1 MATYIW
7 RRRPAVILVSII
19 IFGMIGLSPLVQEKT
34 SAISDGSPYVLDD
47 VTDTD
52 PDPDVVETTITAQGA
67 MVDLGNGV
75 TASALTF
82 NGKIPGPL
90 FRLKVGDRVKV
101 HFINNAGHPTGI
113 HWHGIELS
121 NPNDGTPL
129 TQNLVPQGGG
139 TFEYDF
145 VVSRPGLFWY
155 HPHHHSSTNQVFKG
169 MYGPIIVTDPNEAA
183 LQAAGILPAAEDTI
197 PLLLSDT
204 TVCKSTND
212 AKTYNIATQPWLDG
226 SVALSDQQ
234 GPFPVTLCKDSPIDE
249 DGAARAPF
257 AAGEIPNIQ
266 RLTAAGQATNEGQ
279 TVLTNGKNVGPR
291 SGTIA
296 GGDLDPAPAGIESVD
311 VQPGQGIR
319 LQLINAATIRFF
331 RLRLTDGE
339 GTTIPLVRVG
349 GQGGLLDQAIIE
361 GGVITGA
368 DGDFD
373 TKYSTGEILLD
384 PGDRQDVVAA
394 IPDTATGVLTLW
406 TLDVARTGGGS
417 GFTNTPTVPVAHFN
431 VTGAAVSPAFTID
444 STTQLRL
451 HTGDPVEVLGPADG
465 SLLDPTTFVGTFD
478 PPLLGTDDPDIVL
491 SNNIGGK
498 LGINGVVGAH
508 DSDGDFTDIEHPLSS
523 RYANLGDTL
532 ALTTTN
538 ETLAHHPF
546 HLHGFSI
553 QPLTLTKEGSPS
565 YTFPRHEYR
574 DNIDVPAGYTLS
586 YRVRIDDRNYP
597 DGTPGGAIGRWVFH
611 CHIFFHAVFGM
622 ISEFDVVALP
632 KVEVDDAA
640 GNEGAAIPIH
650 ATATDPLGGSLTTLW
665 SIAPSGPV
673 DAGTVCTIADPNAL
687 DTTVSCNDNGTFTL
701 TLTATNSIGSTDG
714 VGTLTVANVPPDLTL
729 TAPAS
734 WQVSGI
740 NTPIAFNATI
750 TDPATNDVLTCT
762 FDWDNPD
769 PDTVISPPVAGACNT
784 SKTFT
789 VPGVY
794 TVNVTGT
801 DDDSGSDSASVVVV
815 VVDPN
820 GGFVTGGGTIDSPA
834 GALAADPALTG
845 KANFGFVS
853 KYQKGATAATPPN
866 GEVEFQF
873 HAGGVNFHSAGTNWL
888 VVVDGKAMYRGT
900 GTINGTGTYGFFI
913 VAYDG
918 QGPGSVDRFRIKI
931 WNAANTVIY
940 DNRPGASEDI
950 DTADPQAIANGSV
963 QVHK

>member
-1 MATYIW
+1 
-7 RRRPAVILVSII
+7 
-19 IFGMIGLSPLVQEKT
+19 
-34 SAISDGSPYVLDD
+34 
-47 VTDTD
+47 
-52 PDPDVVETTITAQGA
+52 
-67 MVDLGNGV
+67 
-75 TASALTF
+75 
-82 NGKIPGPL
+82 
-90 FRLKVGDRVKV
+90 
-101 HFINNAGHPTGI
+101 
-113 HWHGIELS
+113 
-121 NPNDGTPL
+121 
-129 TQNLVPQGGG
+129 
-139 TFEYDF
+139 
-145 VVSRPGLFWY
+145 
-155 HPHHHSSTNQVFKG
+155 
-169 MYGPIIVTDPNEAA
+169 
-183 LQAAGILPAAEDTI
+183 
-197 PLLLSDT
+197 
-204 TVCKSTND
+204 
-212 AKTYNIATQPWLDG
+212 
-226 SVALSDQQ
+226 
-234 GPFPVTLCKDSPIDE
+234 
-249 DGAARAPF
+249 
-257 AAGEIPNIQ
+257 
-266 RLTAAGQATNEGQ
+266 
-279 TVLTNGKNVGPR
+279 
-291 SGTIA
+291 
-296 GGDLDPAPAGIESVD
+296 
-311 VQPGQGIR
+311 
-319 LQLINAATIRFF
+319 
-331 RLRLTDGE
+331 
-339 GTTIPLVRVG
+339 
-349 GQGGLLDQAIIE
+349 
-361 GGVITGA
+361 
-368 DGDFD
+368 
-373 TKYSTGEILLD
+373 
-384 PGDRQDVVAA
+384 
-394 IPDTATGVLTLW
+394 
-406 TLDVARTGGGS
+406 
-417 GFTNTPTVPVAHFN
+417 VPVAHFN

-451 HTGDPVEVLGPADG
+451 HTGNPVEVLGPATG
-465 SLLDPTTFVGTFD
+465 SLLDPSTFT
-478 PPLLGTDDPDIVL
+478 PPLPGMADQNIVL
-491 SNNIGGK
+491 SNNISGK
-498 LGINGVVGAH
+498 LGVNGIVGAH
-508 DSDGDFTDIEHPLSS
+508 DADVDFTLIEHPASA

-532 ALTTTN
+532 QLTTTN
-538 ETLAHHPF
+538 DTSAHHPF

-553 QPLTLTKEGSPS
+553 QPLTLTKASSPS
-565 YTFPRHEYR
+565 YTFPRTEYR
-574 DNIDVPAGYTLS
+574 DNIDVPPGYTLT
-586 YRVRIDDRNYP
+586 YRTRIDDRNHP

-622 ISEFDVVALP
+622 ISELDVVALP

-650 ATATDPLGGSLTTLW
+650 ATATDPQGGSVTTHW

-673 DAGTVCTIADPNAL
+673 DPGTVCTIANPSAL

-714 VGTLTVANVPPDLTL
+714 EGTLTVANVPPDLTL
-729 TAPAS
+729 TAPAA

-762 FDWDNPD
+762 FDWDNAD

-801 DDDSGSDSASVVVV
+801 DDNSGSDSASVVVV

-834 GALAADPALTG
+834 GAFAANPALTG
-845 KANFGFVS
+845 QANFGFVS
-853 KYQKGATAATPPN
+853 KYQKGSTAATPPN

-950 DTADPQAIANGSV
+950 DTADPQAIANGSI